1 MKLLI
6 VEDEHKAA
14 AYLSRGLEEL
24 TVSRL
29 SNVYGRLTAL
39 PVLAALV
46 GAMILSGCATYRP
59 RPVDVRQ
66 SLAAFEARRL
76 DAPGLR
82 HYMEQALHR
91 PVAAWPLRSWDFEQL
106 TLAADY
112 YNADLA
118 GARAKLAAS
127 QAAVISAG
135 ARPNPTLTFSPSY
148 DTTAEP
154 GISPWTL
161 GFTLDVPI
169 ETAGKRGYRIAEAR
183 HLANAASLEAA
194 GAAWQVRSTLRRTL
208 VQLRAAE
215 RTQEVLSRQ
224 QVADNQAARLLAN
237 RLRVGEAS
245 ATEVEVVRIAAD
257 QSALQLQEARK
268 QTAQMRFEVAAALG
282 VPAVALDGVGL
293 SLSALDTFPSPEQVA
308 PSREQALLDRTDVLA
323 ALAEYQASD
332 SALRLELARQYPDLD
347 IGPGFS
353 HGYTANEL
361 ESSLTFGLSLTLP
374 LRNHNQGPIAEAQAR
389 RREAAANFNAV
400 QAHAVTEVDAA
411 LSAYRASLAK
421 LHTANAL
428 LADQHRRM
436 DSMQA
441 LFNAGETDHLTL
453 AQTQSEL
460 ATDEL
465 ARLQAFTEA
474 QLALGALENAMQRAP
489 TAVDVR
495 SGGQP

>member
-1 MKLLI
+1 MTL
-6 VEDEHKAA
+6 
-14 AYLSRGLEEL
+14 
-24 TVSRL
+24 SRL

-39 PVLAALV
+39 SVLAALV
-46 GAMILSGCATYRP
+46 CAMILSGCAAYRP
-59 RPVDVRQ
+59 RPLDVRQ

-82 HYMEQALHR
+82 RYMEQALHR
-91 PVAAWPLRSWDFEQL
+91 PVAAWPLPSWDFEQL

-118 GARAKLAAS
+118 GARAKLAIAR
-127 QAAVISAG
+127 AAVISAG
-135 ARPNPTLTFSPSY
+135 ARPNPTLAFSPSY

-161 GFTLDVPI
+161 GFTLDVPL
-169 ETAGKRGYRIAEAR
+169 ETAGKRGARIAEAR
-183 HLANAASLEAA
+183 QLANAASLEAA
-194 GAAWQVRSTLRRTL
+194 GTAWQVRSTLRKAL

-224 QVADNQAARLLAN
+224 QVADDLAARLLAN
-237 RLRVGEAS
+237 RLSVGEAS
-245 ATEVEVVRIAAD
+245 ATEVEVVRVAAD

-268 QTAQMRFEVAAALG
+268 QTAQMRFDVAAALG
-282 VPAVALDGVGL
+282 VPAAALDGIRL
-293 SLSALDTFPSPEQVA
+293 SLSALDSFPSPEQVA

-323 ALAEYQASD
+323 ALADYQASD
-332 SALRLELARQYPDLD
+332 AALRLEVARQYPDLD

-353 HGYTANEL
+353 HGYTASDL
-361 ESSLTFGLSLTLP
+361 ENSLTLGVSLTLP
-374 LRNHNQGPIAEAQAR
+374 ILNHNQGPIAEAQAR

-411 LSAYRASLAK
+411 LSAYRASLDK
-421 LHTANAL
+421 LHPANAL

-465 ARLQAFTEA
+465 ARLQAFTET

-489 TAVDVR
+489 GAVGIR
-495 SGGQP
+495 ATGRP